1 MPEPTE
7 PTRSPSPA
15 PHPAAGWFALGDVLA
30 GHAVTRPDEVALVC
44 RPERLSWRALD
55 RRVDALAAVLA
66 DRGAG
71 PGERVLWLGQ
81 NCHRLLEALFA
92 TARLG
97 AVLCPVN
104 WRQRPE
110 ELRFV
115 LDDADPAVVLW
126 QAEEIGEAVAEVRP
140 ATTGRRWIGHD
151 DPGGHGYEA
160 LVAERLSNGAPHSGP
175 AAVDPGAPVLMLYT
189 AAFDGRPNGA
199 LLSHTAL
206 LAQTTTLRLLEGVGA
221 DEVFL
226 NSGPLFHIGTLRRTL
241 AVAHAGGRNVM
252 LRRVVADEL
261 CRLVEA
267 ERCTSAFLRRPT
279 MEQLV
284 EHNRAGDH
292 DLSSLRTPPGPP
304 GWAEMVTVVPGP
316 RARSG
321 YGQTELAGVVT
332 FALPERPT
340 VGGLPGPLAA
350 VEVLDPSG
358 APVPT
363 GRTGEIAVR
372 GPMVMNGYH
381 RRPEL
386 SETKRRHGWHHTGDL
401 GRREA
406 DGSISFVGP
415 LRKMIKSAAE
425 NVYPAEVEAAL
436 RRHPGVAKAAVIGV
450 PEATWG
456 QRVLAVVV
464 PAPAADRDT
473 LVKALTEHCR
483 TELAGYRRPRLFELV
498 DELPTRAGA
507 VDYDALDARFGGGGY
522 PGESP

>member
-1 MPEPTE
+1 MSNDLSTH
-7 PTRSPSPA
+7 A
-15 PHPAAGWFALGDVLA
+15 AAGWFTLTDVLA
-30 GHAVTRPDEVALVC
+30 GHAATRPDDTGLVC
-44 RPERLSWRALD
+44 GPDRLSWRALD

-92 TARLG
+92 AARLG

-115 LDDADPAVVLW
+115 LEDADPAVVLW
-126 QAEEIGEAVAEVRP
+126 QAEEIGDTVAEVRP
-140 ATTGRRWIGHD
+140 ATASGPGQLWVGHD
-151 DPGGHGYEA
+151 DPGAQGYEA
-160 LVAERLSNGAPHSGP
+160 LVGRALAHGPTGPRAWRL
-175 AAVDPGAPVLMLYT
+175 VDAGQPVLMLYT

-206 LAQTTTLRLLEGVGA
+206 LAQSMTLRLLEGVGSE
-221 DEVFL
+221 EVFL

-252 LRRVVADEL
+252 LRRVVPDEL

-267 ERCTSAFLRRPT
+267 ERCTSAFLQRPT
-279 MEQLV
+279 LEQLV
-284 EHNRAGDH
+284 EHNRAGRY

-304 GWAEMVTVVPGP
+304 GWDDMVTAVPGP
-316 RARSG
+316 RVRSG

-350 VEVLDPSG
+350 VEILDPAG
-358 APVPT
+358 APVPA
-363 GRTGEIAVR
+363 GQTGEIAVR

-386 SETKRRHGWHHTGDL
+386 TDSKRRHGWHHTGDL

-406 DGSISFVGP
+406 DGSISFIGP

-436 RRHPGVAKAAVIGV
+436 RRHPAVSAAAVIGV
-450 PEATWG
+450 PDATWG

-464 PAPAADRDT
+464 PAPAVVVPGAGSAT
-473 LVKALTEHCR
+473 LVDALTEHCR
-483 TELAGYRRPRLFELV
+483 AELAGYRRPRLFELV

-522 PGESP
+522 PGVG